1 MKKTGRRVYLSG
13 VVREDKADKLYI
25 VGGDT
30 VGALQNILVDERK
43 GYAYKVTFATIY
55 PNVTNRDRCFISG
68 YGIYSYSRRELLRMT
83 DDQASMALGYNR
95 SLASDNRNVG
105 IVGLPVGAAR
115 APTLENVYDYQNN
128 YVIKGDAM
136 VTQSLAIGWQSNGGD
151 DSSVQVNY
159 YIEMD
164 EYEVNDDEE
173 ILLILNERA
182 QDARGI
188 Q

>member
-1 MKKTGRRVYLSG
+1 MKKTGRSVYLSG
-13 VVREDKADKLYI
+13 IVREDTAEKTIGA
-25 VGGDT
+25 T
-30 VGALQNILVDERK
+30 HALQNILVDERK
-43 GYAYKVTFATIY
+43 GYAYKVTFASVY
-55 PNVTNRDRCFISG
+55 PNVTNPDRSFGSG
-68 YGIYSYSRRELLRMT
+68 YGIFSYSRRELLRMT
-83 DDQASMALGYNR
+83 DDQARATLGLTR
-95 SLASDNRNVG
+95 DLAVDNRNVG
-105 IVGLPVGAAR
+105 IVGIAFDASK
-115 APTLENVYDYQNN
+115 ADEKNNQINYQNQ

-136 VTQSLAIGWQSNGGD
+136 VTQSLSIGWFTNAASD
-151 DSSVQVNY
+151 TSFQVSY